1 MKKRFTK
8 FSENIL
14 NNIQLK
20 ELKGGYGGGYGAG
33 TTCEA
38 TCKHGSKATCSG
50 AYKCEAVNYD
60 PMNGE
65 PDGFCLSYETE
76 TTQWPNVTWCNIV

>member
-1 MKKRFTK
+1 MKKIIVN

-14 NNIQLK
+14 SKIQLK

-38 TCKHGSKATCSG
+38 TCKYGHKATCSG
-50 AYKCEAVNYD
+50 AYKCEAINYS

-65 PDGFCLSYETE
+65 ADGFCMAYGTSE
-76 TTQWPNVTWCNIV
+76 QQFPDVTWCNIS